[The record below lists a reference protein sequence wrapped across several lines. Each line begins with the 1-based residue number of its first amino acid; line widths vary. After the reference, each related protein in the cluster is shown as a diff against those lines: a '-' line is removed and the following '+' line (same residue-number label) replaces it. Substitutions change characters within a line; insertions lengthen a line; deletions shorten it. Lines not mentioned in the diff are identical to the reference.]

1 MRAPSLPHPSPLVTS
16 SSSLRYD
23 LL

>member
-1 MRAPSLPHPSPLVTS
+1 MRAPSLPHPTPLVTS